1 MTATLRLWFLAFLL
15 TVAIEVPVVVALT
28 RDSRVPLA
36 NRAALAFFAQ
46 LMTHP
51 AVWFIF
57 PVLPWGTRHTTF
69 VASELFAWLAEAA
82 FYAVAGV
89 APSALGAVAVAAVAN
104 GTSLAI
110 GFFFF

>member
-1 MTATLRLWFLAFLL
+1 MITTVRLWFLAFLL
-15 TVAIEVPVVVALT
+15 TVAIEVPLVVALT
-28 RDSRVPLA
+28 RDSRVPLSK
-36 NRAALAFFAQ
+36 RAALAFFAQ

-51 AVWFIF
+51 SVWFIF
-57 PVLPWGTRHTTF
+57 PALPWGTRHTTF

-89 APSALGAVAVAAVAN
+89 APSTLRAIAVAAVAN
-104 GTSLAI
+104 GLSLGV

>member
-1 MTATLRLWFLAFLL
+1 MTTVRLWFLAFVL
-15 TVAIEVPVVVALT
+15 TVVIEVPIVLALT
-28 RDSRVPLA
+28 RDSRVPLPK
-36 NRAALAFFAQ
+36 RAALAFFAQ

-57 PVLPWGTRHTTF
+57 PALPWGSRHTTF

-82 FYAVAGV
+82 FYALADV
-89 APSALGAVAVAAVAN
+89 APSTLRAVAVAAVAN
-104 GTSLAI
+104 GASLAI